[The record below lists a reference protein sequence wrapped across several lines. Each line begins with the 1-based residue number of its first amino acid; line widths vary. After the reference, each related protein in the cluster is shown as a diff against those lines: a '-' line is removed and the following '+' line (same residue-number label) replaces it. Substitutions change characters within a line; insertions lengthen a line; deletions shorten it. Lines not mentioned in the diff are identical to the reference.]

1 MRTILGK
8 KLGMTQVFDES
19 GNACPVTVLQA
30 GPCCVVQRKTIEKDG
45 YLAVQLGF
53 EELPA
58 KRAEKLATKAQQGHF
73 KNAGKPFHRYLQ
85 EVRVKDL
92 TEVADE
98 VNVSIFSSVTK
109 VDVVGISKGKGF
121 QGTIKRHRFGG
132 GPASHGSKNHRRPAS
147 NGSTDSGRTFKGK
160 KRPGHMGDERVTAI
174 GLRVVR
180 VDQERNLILVQGS
193 VPGPNGRL
201 VTVVE
206 SSHK

>member
-1 MRTILGK
+1 
-8 KLGMTQVFDES
+8 MTQVFDAT

-30 GPCCVVQRKTIEKDG
+30 GPCCVVQRKTVEKDG
-45 YLAVQLGF
+45 YLAIQLGF

-58 KRAEKLATKAQQGHF
+58 QRAEKLTTKAQRGHF
-73 KNAGKPFHRYLQ
+73 KNANKPVHRYLQ

-92 TEVADE
+92 TDVADE
-98 VNVSIFSSVTK
+98 VNVSIFSSVSK
-109 VDVVGISKGKGF
+109 VDVVGVSKGKGY

-201 VTVVE
+201 VTVKE

>member
-8 KLGMTQVFDES
+8 KLGMTQVFDQS
-19 GNACPVTVLQA
+19 GNATPVTVLQA
-30 GPCCVVQRKTIEKDG
+30 GPCCVVQRKTMEKDG
-45 YLAVQLGF
+45 YMAVQLGF
-53 EELPA
+53 EEFSTA
-58 KRAEKLATKAQQGHF
+58 RAEKLTNKPRSGHF
-73 KNAGKPFHRYLQ
+73 KSHDKPVHRFLQ

-92 TEVADE
+92 TEMPDE

-109 VDVVGISKGKGF
+109 VDVIGTSKGKGY

-180 VDQERNLILVQGS
+180 VDQERNLLLVQGS

-201 VTVVE
+201 VTVRE
-206 SSHK
+206 SARK